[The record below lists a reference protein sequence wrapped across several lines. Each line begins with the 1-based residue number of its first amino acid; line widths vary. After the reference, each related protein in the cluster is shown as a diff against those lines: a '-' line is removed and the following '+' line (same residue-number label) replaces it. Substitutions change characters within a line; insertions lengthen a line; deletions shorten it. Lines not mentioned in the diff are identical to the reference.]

1 MKKLGKNYEEAKAYS
16 GFTRLEPGK
25 YVLVIK
31 DVACIEGQNGNS
43 DRLRFAFDIAEGE
56 SKDYYMQQFQNSTL
70 EDKKWK
76 GTYDLWVPV
85 EDNSERDNNTMRKFK
100 TVMNDFEAS
109 NEGFHWNWD
118 EKKLKG
124 LKIGG
129 LFREEDWA
137 FNGRE
142 GVSVRC
148 YGFTSLEAL
157 STAKLLGRKYLNG
170 GAAPVQTSADGFV
183 NIPTGEE
190 SELPFI

>member
-1 MKKLGKNYEEAKAYS
+1 MKRLGKSYDDAQAYS
-16 GFTRLEPGK
+16 GYARLEPGK

-31 DVACIEGQNGNS
+31 DVAYIEGQNGTS

-56 SKDYYMQQFQNSTL
+56 SKDYFLNQFKANTA

-85 EDNSERDNNTMRKFK
+85 EDNSDRDNQTIRKFK

-109 NEGFHWNWD
+109 NEGFRWAWD

-142 GVSVRC
+142 GTSVRC
-148 YGFTSLEAL
+148 YGFTSIEAL
-157 STAKLLGRKYLNG
+157 ATAKLLGRKYLNG

-183 NIPTGEE
+183 DIPTGEE